1 MWLLVKQA
9 RLRERREKM
18 KSMVLVGM
26 DSGEWMEMGRVSTF
40 SKAESSVLPSGERAQ
55 SKVIEKIGYKSMHM
69 GETAPGVRRKNPYK
83 VNHRVV
89 GLDGA
94 VSGTRLPM
102 QGKRKRSPMQF
113 AEDTRLD
120 GGMVVGWDTRVVP
133 NRYDYYL
140 EGHWINRGSKAMA
153 KLSKESKEGNR

>member
-1 MWLLVKQA
+1 MWPGKEG
-9 RLRERREKM
+9 ERREKM

-26 DSGEWMEMGRVSTF
+26 DSGEWMEMGRV
-40 SKAESSVLPSGERAQ
+40 LPSGERAQ
-55 SKVIEKIGYKSMHM
+55 SKVIEKIGYKSMNM

-89 GLDGA
+89 GLDGS
-94 VSGTRLPM
+94 VSGTRLPE
-102 QGKRKRSPMQF
+102 GKRKRSSVQF
-113 AEDTRLD
+113 AEETRLD
-120 GGMVVGWDTRVVP
+120 GGMVVGWDTMVVP

>member
-1 MWLLVKQA
+1 
-9 RLRERREKM
+9 M

-26 DSGEWMEMGRVSTF
+26 DSGEWMEMG
-40 SKAESSVLPSGERAQ
+40 SVLPSEGSTQ
-55 SKVIEKIGYKSMHM
+55 SKVIEKIGYKSMNM

-89 GLDGA
+89 GLDGS
-94 VSGTRLPM
+94 VSGTRLPE
-102 QGKRKRSPMQF
+102 GKRKRSSVQF
-113 AEDTRLD
+113 AEETRLD
-120 GGMVVGWDTRVVP
+120 GGMVVGWDTMVVP

>member
-1 MWLLVKQA
+1 
-9 RLRERREKM
+9 M

-26 DSGEWMEMGRVSTF
+26 DSGEWMEMG
-40 SKAESSVLPSGERAQ
+40 SVLPSEGKTE
-55 SKVIEKIGYKSMHM
+55 SKVIEKIGYKSMNM

-89 GLDGA
+89 GLDGS
-94 VSGTRLPM
+94 VSGTRLPE
-102 QGKRKRSPMQF
+102 GKRKRSSVQF
-113 AEDTRLD
+113 AEETRLD
-120 GGMVVGWDTRVVP
+120 GGMVVGWDTMVVP